1 MRVKLHSFFT
11 SVLDRDEWPI
21 QRRGKKSS
29 LLDELGGWM
38 DLRAGL
44 GALKKRT
51 TLVTL
56 LGKDA

>member
-21 QRRGKKSS
+21 QRRGKESS

-38 DLRAGL
+38 ELRSGL
-44 GALKKRT
+44 GAVKKRT
-51 TLVTL
+51 TLLNLV
-56 LGKDA
+56 GKEA